1 MVEKKLTIR
10 VDETIYEVFKAL
22 CEANGFKPNSIIVDA
37 ISEPN
42 AFIEAAI
49 ARRDEVERAKKAA
62 QIVQLKNELG
72 LTDADLRKL
81 LKDSEQSAT
90 STAKATEVIESH
102 QNNVYNQALFLM
114 CWRHSEGSKGYALC
128 EMEYMRME
136 ACLNLRH
143 IPTELLICATNQPAS

>member
-1 MVEKKLTIR
+1 MPLDYLYIEKYLAEGGAIPMAEKKLTIR
-10 VDETIYEVFKAL
+10 VDETIYEAFRAL
-22 CEANGFKPNSIIVDA
+22 CEANGFKPNNIIVDA

-49 ARRDEVERAKKAA
+49 ARRDEAERAKKAA

-102 QNNVYNQALFLM
+102 QNNVYN
-114 CWRHSEGSKGYALC
+114 
-128 EMEYMRME
+128 
-136 ACLNLRH
+136 
-143 IPTELLICATNQPAS
+143 

>member
-1 MVEKKLTIR
+1 MADKKLTIR
-10 VDETIYEVFKAL
+10 VDEKIYEAFKAL
-22 CEANGFKPNSIIVDA
+22 CEANGFRPNNIIVDA

-42 AFIEAAI
+42 AFIELAI
-49 ARRDEVERAKKAA
+49 ARRDEAERVKKTA

-102 QNNVYNQALFLM
+102 QNNVY
-114 CWRHSEGSKGYALC
+114 E
-128 EMEYMRME
+128 
-136 ACLNLRH
+136 
-143 IPTELLICATNQPAS
+143 